1 MSSPLEQALAVMVA
15 TFHKYSG
22 QEGDKFKLSKGEMKE
37 LLHKELPSFVGVSGA
52 DRGVRGSWCMV
63 WGHRMNLFSLP
74 GWGWA
79 GEQPTGVSGPP
90 TLVDRSPAHRLRESS
105 QVQGATW
112 ASAAHPAGSA
122 DAPPGPQEAFMP
134 TEEHVLVVRLLKHLH
149 AFSNSLRPE
158 QASPS
163 AHSHAA
169 SPREEFKR
177 CVWVGAVP

>member
-1 MSSPLEQALAVMVA
+1 QRGGPALFIAVTVALSLWCAAGLARRGPKAAQAEGVPPWGSPGPAW
-15 TFHKYSG
+15 
-22 QEGDKFKLSKGEMKE
+22 
-37 LLHKELPSFVGVSGA
+37 PSPC
-52 DRGVRGSWCMV
+52 RGSL
-63 WGHRMNLFSLP
+63 WGRALRPAFCAAHPGQAP

-134 TEEHVLVVRLLKHLH
+134 TEEHVLVVRLLLKHLH

-169 SPREEFKR
+169 SPLEEFKR